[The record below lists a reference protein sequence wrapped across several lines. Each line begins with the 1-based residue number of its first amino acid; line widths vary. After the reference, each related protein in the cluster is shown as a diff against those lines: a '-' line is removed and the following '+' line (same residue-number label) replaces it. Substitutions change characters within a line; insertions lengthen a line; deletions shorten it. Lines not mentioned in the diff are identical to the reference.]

1 MPDADA
7 RCSVA
12 IVGAGVAG
20 ALLAFELARAGHR
33 VLLLEAGPASGPR
46 VDLVADY
53 ALAAVKTPRSP
64 YRDNQ
69 PPSPVTS
76 PDSEDDY
83 AQAQPSSPFKFKSTY
98 LRRVGGSTWHML
110 GNMPRLVP
118 ADFRLRCLYGVG
130 VDWPLGYDDLE
141 PWYGEAEHA
150 LGVAGDHRA
159 LDGLHG
165 AHRSRPF
172 PMSRI
177 WPSYGDLAVER
188 AAAGLQ
194 VHGIPVELT
203 STPQARNSR
212 PYDGRPACAGN
223 SSCVPICPIGAK
235 YDGSVH
241 VRKAVAAGAILWDRA
256 VVTRIDLDR
265 TTRRVRAL
273 RYTRWDEAGARREGF
288 VTADLYV
295 VAAHAI
301 ETPRLLLASPDPDAA
316 PAGVANGSDQV
327 GRNLMDHL
335 QGQGATIVA
344 EPLHPFRGPP
354 TTVGIDSFRDGA
366 FRARHAAFRLS
377 IGNDGMGRSETPYA
391 ALGRLVDA
399 GLIGTDLRT
408 ALRDRLSR
416 QFRISYSTEMLPRP
430 ANRVTLADGPADAFG
445 VPRAALAMTL
455 DDYNRQAFAK
465 ALAVVSAVFDRLGAP
480 DPERKMQEEDTYS
493 GAGHIMGTTRMGR
506 DPSSSV
512 VDRDCRAHD
521 HDNLFIVGAGVF
533 PTGGTAN
540 PTLTVAA
547 LALRAA
553 RTVSTLLRT
562 GP

>member
-1 MPDADA
+1 MSEADERWA
-7 RCSVA
+7 VA

-20 ALLAFELARAGHR
+20 ALMAHELARAGHR
-33 VLLLEAGPASGPR
+33 VLLLEAGPTSGAR
-46 VDLVADY
+46 LDLVDDY
-53 ALAAVKTPRSP
+53 AHAAAKTPRSP

-76 PDSEDDY
+76 PDSEKDY
-83 AQAQPSSPFKFKSTY
+83 TQAGPALFKSTY

-110 GNMPRLVP
+110 GNMPRLLP
-118 ADFRLRCLYGVG
+118 ADFRLHSLYGVG
-130 VDWPLGYDDLE
+130 VDWPLVYDDLE
-141 PWYGEAEHA
+141 PWYGDAERA
-150 LGVAGDHRA
+150 LGVAGDHHA

-165 AHRSRPF
+165 ARRSRPF

-177 WPSYGDLAVER
+177 WPSYGDLVVER

-194 VHGIPVELT
+194 VHGIPVALT

-223 SSCVPICPIGAK
+223 SSCVPLCPIGAK

-241 VRKAVAAGAILWDRA
+241 VRKAVAAGAVLWDRT
-256 VVTRIDLDR
+256 VVNRLDLDR

-273 RYTRWDEAGARREGF
+273 RYTRWDEACELREGSLA
-288 VTADLYV
+288 ADIYV

-301 ETPRLLLASPDPDAA
+301 ETPRLLLASQDPDTA

-335 QGQGATIVA
+335 QGQGAALVA
-344 EPLHPFRGPP
+344 EPLYPFRGPP

-366 FRARHAAFRLS
+366 FRTDYAAFRLS

-391 ALGRLVDA
+391 ALGRLVDD
-399 GLIGTDLRT
+399 GLIGMELRT

-430 ANRVTLADGPADAFG
+430 SNRVTLAGGPADRFG
-445 VPRAALAMTL
+445 MPPVMLAMAL
-455 DDYNRQAFAK
+455 DDYNTQAFSN
-465 ALAVVSAVFDRLGAP
+465 ALAVVSAVFDRLGAAHH
-480 DPERKMQEEDTYS
+480 ERVMQPRGTYS
-493 GAGHIMGTTRMGR
+493 GAGHIMGTTRMGKDQR
-506 DPSSSV
+506 ASV
-512 VDRDCRAHD
+512 VDLACRAHD
-521 HDNLFIVGAGVF
+521 HDNLFIVGAGAF

-553 RTVSTLLRT
+553 QTVSSLLRT